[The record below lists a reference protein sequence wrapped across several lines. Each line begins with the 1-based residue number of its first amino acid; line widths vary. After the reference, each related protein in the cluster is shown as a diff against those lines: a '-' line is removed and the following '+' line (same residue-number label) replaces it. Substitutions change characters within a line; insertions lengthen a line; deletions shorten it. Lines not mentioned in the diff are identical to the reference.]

1 MILYNTIISYFSE
14 EETILRDMK
23 NKYVKEIALSKN
35 KKRKTLLY
43 VTLGILSVLLISL
56 IGGSIY
62 VLMVIR
68 DIPPIDK
75 WMEIK
80 PSQTTIIYSID
91 NKILGRLYKEN
102 RIYVPLYK
110 ISPYLQQAVVV
121 SEDKE
126 FYTHSGVSIRG
137 LIRAIIVDLL
147 HLEKKQGGSTITQ
160 QVAELLFLSPERTIN
175 KKIKKIYIAIKLEKF
190 FTKQQIL
197 EMYLN
202 LIYWGHGTYGAE
214 AASQYY
220 FGKSASELTIPEAAL
235 LAGII
240 PAPENLSPYKNP
252 EKALALRNIVIEK
265 LYQEGYINQSEY
277 EKAIKAPLGVIK
289 RDNNSSTQNIAPYF
303 FNYVLKELINK
314 FGKDMVYGGGL
325 KVYTTLDTN
334 LQSYAE
340 SSLKKIISQYGKK
353 YKVSQGALLA
363 IDPNTGY
370 IKAWVGGIDYSKSQ
384 FDRVSM
390 AVRQP
395 GSAFKPFVYLTAL
408 QKGFQ
413 PYDLIE
419 EREVTYTFNKK
430 EWKPK
435 NYDGK
440 LHGTVTLQEALENSY
455 NIATILLL
463 EEIGVGDVIRNA
475 RRLGIE
481 SPLEPSLAL
490 ALGTS
495 GVTLYELVRA
505 YCGFANGGN
514 RVTPIAILRVEDS
527 KGNIIYNSTPE
538 IVPVIEKDVDATLV
552 KMMKRVI
559 TNGTGKRANI
569 GRPAAGKT
577 GTTDDY
583 RDAWFIG
590 FTPDLCA
597 GVWMGNDDYT
607 PTNKVPGGLLP
618 AMTWKEFMQN
628 ALKDVPP
635 REFDFLIEEKTEI
648 PQGQP
653 NTEQNQNPT
662 YTSP

>member
-1 MILYNTIISYFSE
+1 MGNKYIEEVKLSEKKKSKKIISY
-14 EETILRDMK
+14 ILL
-23 NKYVKEIALSKN
+23 ALLSF
-35 KKRKTLLY
+35 LLF
-43 VTLGILSVLLISL
+43 LGILF
-56 IGGSIY
+56 SIY
-62 VLMVIR
+62 ILIVIK

-75 WMEIK
+75 WMDIK
-80 PSQTTIIYSID
+80 PSQTTIIYSSD
-91 NKILGRLYKEN
+91 NKILGRLYEEN

-110 ISPYLQQAVVV
+110 ISPYLQQAVIV

-126 FYTHSGVSIRG
+126 FYIHSGVSIRG

-160 QVAELLFLSPERTIN
+160 QLAELLFLSPERTIN
-175 KKIKKIYIAIKLEKF
+175 KKIKKIYIALKLERY

-220 FGKSASELTIPEAAL
+220 FGKKSSDLSISEAAL
-235 LAGII
+235 LAAII
-240 PAPENLSPYKNP
+240 PAPEVLSPYKNP
-252 EKALALRNIVIEK
+252 DKALALRNIVIEK
-265 LYQEGYINQSEY
+265 LYKAGYISETDY
-277 EKAIKAPLGVIK
+277 QKALKAPLGLVK
-289 RDNNSSTQNIAPYF
+289 RSSDSQKIAPYF
-303 FNYVLKELINK
+303 FDFVLKEIINR
-314 FGKDMVYGGGL
+314 FGKDMVYKGGL

-334 LQSYAE
+334 LQNIAE
-340 SSLKKIISQYGKK
+340 NALKGIVNQYGKN

-370 IKAWVGGIDYSKSQ
+370 VKAWVGGIDYEKSQ

-408 QKGFQ
+408 QKGFK
-413 PYDLIE
+413 PWDLIE
-419 EREVTYTFNKK
+419 EKEVTYTFNRK

-440 LHGTVTLQEALENSY
+440 IHGTVTLQEALENSY

-463 EEIGVGDVIRNA
+463 EEIGVGDVIKNA

-481 SPLEPSLAL
+481 SSLEPSLAL

-495 GVTLYELVRA
+495 GLTLYELVRA
-505 YCGFANGGN
+505 YASFANGGY
-514 RVTPIAILRVEDS
+514 RISPITILRVEDS
-527 KGNIIYNSTPE
+527 NGNIIYNAVPE
-538 IVPVIEKDVDATLV
+538 KIPVIEREVVSTLV
-552 KMMKRVI
+552 GMMKKVI

-590 FTPDLCA
+590 FTPDLCT
-597 GVWMGNDDYT
+597 GIWMGNDDYT

-628 ALKDVPP
+628 ALKNIPP
-635 REFDFLIEEKTEI
+635 KDFDFLISTTSTETKEKENLVPQTE
-648 PQGQP
+648 
-653 NTEQNQNPT
+653 TR
-662 YTSP
+662 TSPLSP

>member
-43 VTLGILSVLLISL
+43 VTLGILSVLLILL

-277 EKAIKAPLGVIK
+277 EKAIKASLGVIK

-303 FNYVLKELINK
+303 FDYVLKELINK

-514 RVTPIAILRVEDS
+514 RITPIAILRVEDS

>member
-23 NKYVKEIALSKN
+23 NNYVKEIALSKN
-35 KKRKTLLY
+35 KRRKTFLY
-43 VTLGILSVLLISL
+43 VILGILSVLLILL

-80 PSQTTIIYSID
+80 PSQTTIIYSSD

-277 EKAIKAPLGVIK
+277 EKAIKAPLKVIK

-303 FNYVLKELINK
+303 FDYVLKELINK
-314 FGKDMVYGGGL
+314 FGKDMVYSGGL

-334 LQSYAE
+334 LQRYAE
-340 SSLKKIISQYGKK
+340 SSLQKIINEYGKK

-435 NYDGK
+435 NYDVK

-463 EEIGVGDVIRNA
+463 EEIGVGEVIRNA

-505 YCGFANGGN
+505 YCSFANGGN

-538 IVPVIEKDVDATLV
+538 IVPVIEKDVVATLV

-635 REFDFLIEEKTEI
+635 REFYFLIEEKTEI
-648 PQGQP
+648 PQEQP
-653 NTEQNQNPT
+653 NIEQNQNPT

>member
-1 MILYNTIISYFSE
+1 MNEIKISKESKPKKIIFYIFTS
-14 EETILRDMK
+14 L
-23 NKYVKEIALSKN
+23 V
-35 KKRKTLLY
+35 
-43 VTLGILSVLLISL
+43 SL
-56 IGGSIY
+56 ILLLGVLFSIY
-62 VLMVIR
+62 VLIVIK

-75 WMEIK
+75 WMDIK
-80 PSQTTIIYSID
+80 PSQTTIVYSSD
-91 NKILGRLYKEN
+91 NKILGKLYSQN

-137 LIRAIIVDLL
+137 LIRAILVDLF
-147 HLEKKQGGSTITQ
+147 HFEKKQGGSTITQ
-160 QVAELLFLSPERTIN
+160 QVAELLFLTPERTIN
-175 KKIKKIYIAIKLEKF
+175 KKIKKIYIAMKLEKY

-220 FGKSASELTIPEAAL
+220 FGKSSSELNIPEASL
-235 LAGII
+235 LAAII
-240 PAPENLSPYKNP
+240 PAPEILSPYKNP
-252 EKALALRNIVIEK
+252 EKAKELRNIVIEK
-265 LYQEGYINQSEY
+265 LYRAGYITELEY
-277 EKAIKAPLGVIK
+277 TKAINSPLGLVK
-289 RDNNSSTQNIAPYF
+289 RSSESQRLAPYF
-303 FNYVLKELINK
+303 FDYVLKELINK
-314 FGKDMVYGGGL
+314 FGRDMVYEGGL

-334 LQSYAE
+334 LQSIAE
-340 SSLKKIISQYGKK
+340 TSLKKIIDQYSKT
-353 YKVSQGALLA
+353 YKISQGSLLA

-370 IKAWVGGIDYSKSQ
+370 VKAWVGGIDYTKSQ
-384 FDRVSM
+384 FDRVTM

-395 GSAFKPFVYLTAL
+395 GSSFKPFVYLTAL
-408 QKGFQ
+408 QKGFR
-413 PYDLIE
+413 PWDLIE
-419 EREVTYTFNKK
+419 EKEVTYTFNKK

-463 EEIGVGDVIRNA
+463 EEIGVRDVIKNA
-475 RRLGIE
+475 KRLGIE

-505 YCGFANGGN
+505 YSSFANGGN
-514 RVTPIAILRVEDS
+514 RITPITILKVEDS
-527 KGNIIYNSTPE
+527 KGNVIFKAEPE
-538 IVPVIEKDVDATLV
+538 KISVIEESVVSTLV
-552 KMMKRVI
+552 TMMKRVI
-559 TNGTGKRANI
+559 THGTGKRANI

-590 FTPDLCA
+590 FTPDLCT
-597 GVWMGNDDYT
+597 GIWMGNDDYT

-618 AMTWKEFMQN
+618 AMVWKEFMQN
-628 ALKDVPP
+628 ALKNIPP
-635 REFDFLIEEKTEI
+635 RDFDFIYRPQNYSEPPENNSQKTS
-648 PQGQP
+648 
-653 NTEQNQNPT
+653 TET
-662 YTSP
+662 HTSSP

>member
-1 MILYNTIISYFSE
+1 MNEIKLHKDNKAKKVILY
-14 EETILRDMK
+14 IL
-23 NKYVKEIALSKN
+23 LS
-35 KKRKTLLY
+35 
-43 VTLGILSVLLISL
+43 LISL
-56 IGGSIY
+56 LLLTGVLFSIY
-62 VLMVIR
+62 VLIIIR

-75 WMEIK
+75 WMDIK
-80 PSQTTIIYSID
+80 PSQTTIIYSSD
-91 NKILGRLYKEN
+91 NKILGKLYNQN

-137 LIRAIIVDLL
+137 LIRAILVDLL
-147 HLEKKQGGSTITQ
+147 HFEKKQGGSTITQ

-175 KKIKKIYIAIKLEKF
+175 KKIKKIYIAMKLEKY

-220 FGKSASELTIPEAAL
+220 FGKSSSELNISEASL
-235 LAGII
+235 LAAII
-240 PAPENLSPYKNP
+240 PAPELLSPYKNP
-252 EKALALRNIVIEK
+252 EKAKELRNIVIEK
-265 LYQEGYINQSEY
+265 LYKAGYITESEY
-277 EKAIKAPLGVIK
+277 TKSIKAPLGLVK
-289 RDNNSSTQNIAPYF
+289 RTSEYPRIAPYF
-303 FNYVLKELINK
+303 FDYVLKELISK
-314 FGKDMVYGGGL
+314 FGKDMVYEGGL
-325 KVYTTLDTN
+325 KVYTTIDTN
-334 LQSYAE
+334 LQNIAE
-340 SSLKKIISQYGKK
+340 SSLKKIMDQYGKT
-353 YKVSQGALLA
+353 YKVSQGALFA

-370 IKAWVGGIDYSKSQ
+370 VKAWVGGIDYNKSQ
-384 FDRVSM
+384 FDRVTM
-390 AVRQP
+390 AIRQP

-408 QKGFQ
+408 QKGFK
-413 PYDLIE
+413 PWDLIE
-419 EREVTYTFNKK
+419 EKEVTYTFNKK

-463 EEIGVGDVIRNA
+463 EEIGVGDVIKNA
-475 RRLGIE
+475 KRLGIE

-505 YCGFANGGN
+505 YSSFANGGN
-514 RVTPIAILRVEDS
+514 RITPITILRVEDS
-527 KGNIIYNSTPE
+527 KGNIIFKAESE
-538 IVPVIEKDVDATLV
+538 KVPVVEENVIATLV
-552 KMMKRVI
+552 TMMKRVI

-590 FTPDLCA
+590 FTPDLCT
-597 GVWMGNDDYT
+597 GIWIGNDDYT

-618 AMTWKEFMQN
+618 AMIWKEFMQN
-628 ALKDVPP
+628 ALKDIPP
-635 REFDFLIEEKTEI
+635 KEFNFLIQPQSSIESSEENSKKTL
-648 PQGQP
+648 
-653 NTEQNQNPT
+653 TET
-662 YTSP
+662 YTSSP

>member
-43 VTLGILSVLLISL
+43 VTLGILSVLLILL

-277 EKAIKAPLGVIK
+277 EKAIKASLGVIK

-303 FNYVLKELINK
+303 FDYVLKELINK

-435 NYDGK
+435 NYDVK

-635 REFDFLIEEKTEI
+635 REFYFLIEEKTEI
-648 PQGQP
+648 PQEQP
-653 NTEQNQNPT
+653 NIEQNQNPT

>member
-1 MILYNTIISYFSE
+1 
-14 EETILRDMK
+14 MK
-23 NKYVKEIALSKN
+23 NNYVKEIALSKN
-35 KKRKTLLY
+35 KRRKTFLY
-43 VTLGILSVLLISL
+43 VILGILSVLLILL

-80 PSQTTIIYSID
+80 PSQTTIIYSSD

-277 EKAIKAPLGVIK
+277 EKAIKAPLKVIK

-303 FNYVLKELINK
+303 FDYVLKELINK
-314 FGKDMVYGGGL
+314 FGKDMVYSGGL

-334 LQSYAE
+334 LQRYAE

-463 EEIGVGDVIRNA
+463 EEIGVSDVIRNA

-635 REFDFLIEEKTEI
+635 REFYFLIEEKTEI
-648 PQGQP
+648 PQEQP
-653 NTEQNQNPT
+653 NIEQNQNPT

>member
-1 MILYNTIISYFSE
+1 LILYNTIISYFSE

-35 KKRKTLLY
+35 KRRKTFLY
-43 VTLGILSVLLISL
+43 VILGILSVLLILL

-314 FGKDMVYGGGL
+314 FGKDMVYSGGL

-334 LQSYAE
+334 LQRYAE
-340 SSLKKIISQYGKK
+340 SSLQKIINEYGKK

-463 EEIGVGDVIRNA
+463 EEIGVSDVIRNA

-505 YCGFANGGN
+505 YCSFANGGN

-538 IVPVIEKDVDATLV
+538 IVPVIEKDVVATLV

-635 REFDFLIEEKTEI
+635 REFYFLIEEKTEI
-648 PQGQP
+648 PQEQP
-653 NTEQNQNPT
+653 NIEQNQNPT

>member
-1 MILYNTIISYFSE
+1 LKE
-14 EETILRDMK
+14 ELKLKTMK
-23 NKYVKEIALSKN
+23 NKYVKEIKISGN
-35 KKRKTLLY
+35 KKRKNFIY
-43 VTLGILSVLLISL
+43 VLLGIFSFILILLV
-56 IGGSIY
+56 GVSIY
-62 VLMVIR
+62 VLTVIR
-68 DIPPIDK
+68 DIPPIDR
-75 WMEIK
+75 WVEIK

-137 LIRAIIVDLL
+137 LVRAILVDLL

-175 KKIKKIYIAIKLEKF
+175 KKIKKIYIATKLEKY

-202 LIYWGHGTYGAE
+202 LIYWGHGNYGAE

-220 FGKSASELTIPEAAL
+220 FGKSASDLTIPESAL
-235 LAGII
+235 LAAII
-240 PAPENLSPYKNP
+240 PAPELLSPYKNP
-252 EKALALRNIVIEK
+252 DKALMLRNIVIEK
-265 LYQEGYINQSEY
+265 LYQEGYINQADY
-277 EKAIKAPLGVIK
+277 EKSIKAPLGIIK
-289 RDNNSSTQNIAPYF
+289 RDDDSPQAKNIAPYF
-303 FNYVLKELINK
+303 FDYVLKELINK
-314 FGKDMVYGGGL
+314 FGKDMVYSGGL

-340 SSLKKIISQYGKK
+340 ASLKKIIEQYGKK

-395 GSAFKPFVYLTAL
+395 GSAFKPFVYLTAI
-408 QKGFQ
+408 QKGFK

-419 EREVTYTFNKK
+419 EKEVTYTFNKK
-430 EWKPK
+430 IWKPK

-440 LHGTVTLQEALENSY
+440 LHGTITLQEALENSY
-455 NIATILLL
+455 NLATILLL
-463 EEIGVGDVIRNA
+463 EEVGVGDVIRNA
-475 RRLGIE
+475 RKLGIE

-505 YCGFANGGN
+505 YSGFANGGN
-514 RVTPIAILRVEDS
+514 RITPIAILRVEDS
-527 KGNIIYNSTPE
+527 KGNILYNSAPE
-538 IVPVIEKDVDATLV
+538 LTPVIEKDVIATLV

-559 TNGTGKRANI
+559 TNGTGTRANI

-597 GVWMGNDDYT
+597 GIWMGNDDYT

-628 ALKDVPP
+628 ALKNIPP
-635 REFDFLIEEKTEI
+635 RDFDFLIESQPI
-648 PQGQP
+648 PQEQTQKEETQ
-653 NTEQNQNPT
+653 TET
-662 YTSP
+662 YTLTYTQ

>member
-1 MILYNTIISYFSE
+1 
-14 EETILRDMK
+14 
-23 NKYVKEIALSKN
+23 LSKN
-35 KKRKTLLY
+35 KRRKTFLY
-43 VTLGILSVLLISL
+43 VILGILSVLLILL

-80 PSQTTIIYSID
+80 PSQTTIIYSSD

-277 EKAIKAPLGVIK
+277 EKAIKAPLKVIK

-303 FNYVLKELINK
+303 FDYVLKELINK
-314 FGKDMVYGGGL
+314 FGKDMVYSGGL

-334 LQSYAE
+334 LQRYAE
-340 SSLKKIISQYGKK
+340 SSLQKIINEYGKK

-435 NYDGK
+435 NYDVK

-463 EEIGVGDVIRNA
+463 EEIGVGEVIRNA

-505 YCGFANGGN
+505 YCSFANGGN

-538 IVPVIEKDVDATLV
+538 IVPVIEKDVVATLV

-635 REFDFLIEEKTEI
+635 REFYFLIEEKTEI
-648 PQGQP
+648 PQEQP
-653 NTEQNQNPT
+653 NIEQNQNPT

>member
-1 MILYNTIISYFSE
+1 
-14 EETILRDMK
+14 MK
-23 NKYVKEIALSKN
+23 NNYVKEIALSKN
-35 KKRKTLLY
+35 KRRKTFLY
-43 VTLGILSVLLISL
+43 VILGILSVLLILL

-80 PSQTTIIYSID
+80 PSQTTIIYSSD

-277 EKAIKAPLGVIK
+277 EKAIKAPLKVIK

-303 FNYVLKELINK
+303 FDYVLKELINK
-314 FGKDMVYGGGL
+314 FGKDMVYSGGL

-334 LQSYAE
+334 LQRYAE
-340 SSLKKIISQYGKK
+340 SSLQKIINEYGKK

-435 NYDGK
+435 NYDVK

-463 EEIGVGDVIRNA
+463 EEIGVGEVIRNA

-505 YCGFANGGN
+505 YCSFANGGN

-538 IVPVIEKDVDATLV
+538 IVPVIEKDVVATLV

-635 REFDFLIEEKTEI
+635 REFYFLIEEKTEI
-648 PQGQP
+648 PQEQP
-653 NTEQNQNPT
+653 NIEQNQNPT